1 MYNAAKP
8 TLKEEIFHYISQ
20 LDKKEKGILEEFL
33 KVKSAGSMV
42 SERKVYD
49 PALNAAKV

>member
-1 MYNAAKP
+1 MYNDAKP
-8 TLKEEIFHYISQ
+8 ALKNEIYNYIAQ